1 VIRWLAGR
9 LVAGALTLTV
19 VGTTVFLL
27 IRLAPGDP
35 FTASLESPRFSAAQ
49 RAQYMA
55 RFGLDR
61 PLATQYVKWI
71 RRVATG
77 DFGYSIG
84 RGRPVADVLR
94 DALPHTILLGAAAL
108 LIDFGL
114 GIVVGTVQAARH
126 GRPADRALSTL
137 SLLLYA
143 TPVFWFGLIL
153 LLVFAEW
160 LGWFPPGGAYD
171 AAIHDALGLWGRIAD
186 RARHLVLPAFTLGL
200 IGAAGTARF
209 HRSALLE
216 ALHEGFVQTARAK
229 GLSERRVIVRHA
241 FRTALLPVITLFG
254 LALPF
259 VVGGS
264 VLVESVFAWPGLGR
278 LTVEAVGSRDYD
290 LVAAATLI
298 AAVMVVLGNLLAD
311 ILYRLLDPRT
321 REGTP

>member
-1 VIRWLAGR
+1 MIRWLAGR
-9 LVAGALTLTV
+9 LAAGALTLAL
-19 VGTTVFLL
+19 VGTSIFLL

-49 RAQYMA
+49 RDRYVA

-61 PLATQYVKWI
+61 PIATQYLRWV
-71 RRVATG
+71 RRVAAG
-77 DFGYSIG
+77 DLGYSIG

-114 GIVVGTVQAARH
+114 GIVVGTWQAARR
-126 GRPADRALSTL
+126 GRPTDRALSTI

-143 TPVFWFGLIL
+143 TPVFWLGLAL

-171 AAIHDALGLWGRIAD
+171 AAIHDTLGVWGRVAD
-186 RARHLVLPAFTLGL
+186 RARHLVLPALTLGL

-216 ALHEGFVQTARAK
+216 ALEEGFVRTARAK
-229 GLSERRVIVRHA
+229 GLSERRVILKHA
-241 FRTALLPVITLFG
+241 FRAALLPVVTLFG

-264 VLVESVFAWPGLGR
+264 VLVEAVFAWPGVGR
-278 LTVEAVGSRDYD
+278 VTVEAVGSRDYD

-298 AAVMVVLGNLLAD
+298 AAVMVVAGNLVAD
-311 ILYRLLDPRT
+311 VLYRLLDPRT
-321 REGTP
+321 REGIP